1 MPRQIRLII
10 NLVFSCGLFLLLLS
24 KAANTFSRFGEISE
38 LWQFGD
44 LKYGEGT
51 QIRAVFFVCGIYPAI
66 LLTAVSVWTRGV
78 LPIVLSA
85 LGTAVSF
92 VLYCF
97 EIFFTSLFKEF
108 EIDMY
113 MGLDPLISAWV
124 CIIAFFMLAI
134 SIAELIIAK
143 KKRLY

>member
-1 MPRQIRLII
+1 MPKQIRLII

-24 KAANTFSRFGEISE
+24 KAANTISRFGEISE
-38 LWQFGD
+38 LWQLGNP
-44 LKYGEGT
+44 KYDEGA
-51 QIRAVFFVCGIYPAI
+51 QIRAVFFVFGIYPAI

-97 EIFFTSLFKEF
+97 EIFFTSLYKAF

-113 MGLDPLISAWV
+113 MGFDPLISAWV
-124 CIIAFFMLAI
+124 FIIAFFTLAI